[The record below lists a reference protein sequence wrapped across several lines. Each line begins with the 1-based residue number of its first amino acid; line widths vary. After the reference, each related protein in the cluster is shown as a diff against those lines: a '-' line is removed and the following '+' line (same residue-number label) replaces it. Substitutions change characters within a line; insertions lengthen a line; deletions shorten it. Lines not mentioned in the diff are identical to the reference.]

1 MKRIV
6 LILLAFLIVL
16 SQSWNS
22 VLAVDNTGET
32 QTQNI
37 SANVPVHPQVYVKDA
52 DREKIREK
60 IEKYDW
66 AKEAYENIRYDK
78 WYNFYD
84 IEFQSVEHYVNQ
96 HIDDP
101 EWMASRMAMYWKEG
115 EHYTQTYVKNEN
127 FDYGEGNAPVPTVR
141 LPGMRTW
148 NSYINPPLE
157 QMIPYNDTGDMLAID
172 RNNRAA
178 GLVKV
183 PYKQTG
189 HMVRYNNRDIME
201 TVERASFLY
210 WLTGEEKFAKF
221 ASSVVWKWTLGT
233 YYMKPP
239 LDPEKSLGGPGGYE
253 PGGISG
259 YYDYEV
265 IHDDTARLAAVSYD
279 FLYWRFRP

>member
-1 MKRIV
+1 MKKFL
-6 LILLAFLIVL
+6 LILSAFLVVL

-22 VLAVDNTGET
+22 ALAVENTGKSQIQDTSEY
-32 QTQNI
+32 
-37 SANVPVHPQVYVKDA
+37 VPVHPKVYVDNA
-52 DREKIREK
+52 DREKIWEK
-60 IEKYDW
+60 INKYDW

-96 HIDDP
+96 HIEDP
-101 EWMASRMAMYWKEG
+101 EWMSSRMAMYWKEG
-115 EHYTQTYVKNEN
+115 EHYTQTYVKDQN

-157 QMIPYNDTGDMLAID
+157 QMIPYNETGDMLAID

-221 ASSVVWKWTLGT
+221 ASSVVWKWILGT

-239 LDPEKSLGGPGGYE
+239 LDPEKSLEGPGGYE

-279 FLYWRFRP
+279 FFV